1 MPKIEK
7 SWDGFLWYVREGF
20 RHDVIALTK
29 REWSVMK
36 LLTLL
41 ASKDKIFVEVGV
53 HVGSYAIRMSKLYKH
68 VIAIEPNPYSIEC
81 LKTNMELNKVQNMT
95 VIPVA
100 CGDSDTELLLGL
112 AEGSSSLLR
121 KSSIN
126 TIVKVKRLD
135 DLIGHVDVMKI
146 DVEGYEEQV
155 IRGGLNIINKCKP
168 TMIIEHHD
176 LGGYYNITGAN
187 IRIKN
192 MLKNYRRFNLDG
204 VRYAYVHEEQLPKLS
219 KEVIGMLVTYHWFS
233 RMMNN
238 LREGRDW
245 YYGLPYT
252 WWYGMGVL
260 DVIENLPE
268 HVPEEPEWLEKI
280 KND

>member
-1 MPKIEK
+1 MPRIEE
-7 SWDGFLWYVREGF
+7 SWDGFKWCIREGF

-29 REWSVMK
+29 REWSVIK

-112 AEGSSSLLR
+112 EEGSSSLIR
-121 KSSIN
+121 KSPVN
-126 TIVKVKRLD
+126 VKVKVKRLD
-135 DLIGHVDVMKI
+135 DLIDYVDVMKI

-155 IRGGLNIINKCKP
+155 IRGGLSIINKCKP
-168 TMIIEHHD
+168 TMVIEHHD
-176 LGGYYNITGAN
+176 LGGYYNIAGAS

-192 MLKNYRRFNLDG
+192 MLKGYRRFSLDG
-204 VRYAYVHEEQLPKLS
+204 VRYAYVHEEQLPKLP
-219 KEVIGMLVTYHWFS
+219 KEAIGMLVAYHWFS
-233 RMMNN
+233 RIMNN

-245 YYGLPYT
+245 YYGLPHT

-260 DVIENLPE
+260 DVVENLPE
-268 HVPEEPEWLEKI
+268 HVLDEPEWLELI
-280 KND
+280 KDD